1 MEIMELLGSC
11 HLCPRECGANRLA
24 GERGFCGLAGSGVRV
39 ARAALHFW
47 EEPCISGENGSG
59 TVFFAGCTLR
69 CIFCQNQAIS
79 RGEAGV
85 EIPVERLTEI
95 FLELEQKGAANINL
109 VTPTHYLPQIVT
121 ALDRAREAGLSL
133 PVVYNTSGYERPEM
147 LRLLEGRVDI
157 YLPDAKYASEELA
170 GSFSHAADY
179 PRVLL
184 PALDEM
190 VRQTGT
196 PAFDENGMMRKGTI
210 IRHLALPGQ
219 GADSRK
225 LLRLLYERYGEQV
238 YFSIMSQYTPP
249 SAPLPVE
256 SLNRKLSRRE
266 YDRLL
271 DYAISLGMEQAF
283 IQEGGAA
290 SESFIPPFDLE
301 GVEKSP
307 PSEKMS

>member
-11 HLCPRECGANRLA
+11 HLCPRECGVNRLA
-24 GERGFCGLAGSGVRV
+24 GERGFCGLAESGVRV

-47 EEPCISGENGSG
+47 EEPCISGENGAG

-85 EIPVERLTEI
+85 EISVERLAEI

-170 GSFSHAADY
+170 GSFSHVVNY

-196 PAFDENGMMRKGTI
+196 LVFDENGMMRKGTI

-219 GADSRK
+219 GADSRR